1 MFSGISL
8 FFPKDYKKQEVRFM
22 INYRNSKKLGYLFVI
37 PLCVFVFVF
46 MVYPII
52 YNIQNSFHDW
62 NGIEVEKTFIGLQ
75 NYIELFRDPI
85 FKTVLKN
92 FALFAVFTVG
102 AQCVLGLL
110 IANLFRKKFFGR
122 DIAKAIVFMPAVL
135 SSVIIGQIF
144 FRIMDPNVGYL
155 NSFFKAV
162 GLDFLAGAWLS
173 DPKTAFFVIIIINIW
188 QWTGYSV
195 TLYYGAMMGISNDM
209 YEAAKSDGASGF
221 QILKSITI
229 PLVRGTTYNLT
240 IIGVIGALK
249 QYDLVAVMTAGGPA
263 NSTQTFASYMYQ
275 ASFGTYRQGY
285 ASAIAVVMFI
295 IAMIITIIQLRMYNS
310 KTLY

>member
-209 YEAAKSDGASGF
+209 YEAAKIDGASGF